1 MVPRREVPG
10 DGRTI
15 REKLAKKEPT
25 RQTLRVLIGLFPELD
40 APGGV
45 QRAGRHLASVMTEF
59 AASRGMECRI
69 LSLNDGPELKRLT
82 VAGREIV
89 FTGGERAKGRF
100 LTTAIRAARRPA
112 SKGKSKIKLV
122 VAGHPN
128 LAPVVRAMRIATPR
142 LKSIICTHGVE
153 VWEPLARLRRMT
165 LRSATMVLAPSKYTA
180 EHVAAVQGVAT
191 EKIRVLPW
199 ALDPQFEALAP
210 QALKATAP
218 ENFPEGRV
226 VLTVGRWR
234 ADERYKGMDTLI
246 TALPRLLPRWPE
258 LQLAAAGEGD
268 DREWLEDLAEETGVR
283 RHVHFLS
290 GLSYAELAACYAHCE
305 MFALPSKGEG
315 FGLVYLEAM
324 ACGKPVIGGAHGG
337 APEVIEDGKTGYL
350 VPHGDA
356 VQLATAIETL
366 LADPA
371 LAQEMGRR
379 GKQRVE
385 NEFRFSVFAKSFRKI
400 LRELCES

>member
-1 MVPRREVPG
+1 VNLNKFANE
-10 DGRTI
+10 DGS
-15 REKLAKKEPT
+15 
-25 RQTLRVLIGLFPELD
+25 RQTRRVLIGLFPELD

-69 LSLNDGPELKRLT
+69 LSLNDGPELKRLK
-82 VAGREIV
+82 VAEREIV
-89 FTGGERAKGRF
+89 FTGSERAKGRF
-100 LTTAIRAARRPA
+100 LMTAIRAARRPV
-112 SKGKSKIKLV
+112 SKGKSKIRLV

-128 LAPVVRAMRIATPR
+128 LAPVVRAMRFAAPR
-142 LKSIICTHGVE
+142 VKSIICTHGVE
-153 VWEPLARLRRMT
+153 VWEPLTRLRRT
-165 LRSATMVLAPSKYTA
+165 ALRSANLVLAPSKYTA
-180 EHVAAVQGVAT
+180 EQVAAVQGVAT

-210 QALKATAP
+210 LAAKSAAP
-218 ENFPEGRV
+218 ANFPEGRV

-246 TALPRLLPRWPE
+246 TALPRLLPRFPD
-258 LQLAAAGEGD
+258 LQLAAVGDGD
-268 DREWLEDLAEETGVR
+268 DRAWLEDLAEKNGVE
-283 RHVHFLS
+283 RHAHFLS

-324 ACGKPVIGGAHGG
+324 ACGKPVIGGSHGG
-337 APEVIEDGKTGYL
+337 APEVIDDGKTGYL

-356 VQLATAIETL
+356 AQLATAIETL
-366 LADPA
+366 LTDPA
-371 LAQEMGRR
+371 LEQEMGRR
-379 GKQRVE
+379 GRQRVE

>member
-1 MVPRREVPG
+1 
-10 DGRTI
+10 
-15 REKLAKKEPT
+15 
-25 RQTLRVLIGLFPELD
+25 VLIGLFPELD

-45 QRAGRHLASVMTEF
+45 QRAGKHVASVMTEF

-69 LSLNDGPELKRLT
+69 LSLNEGPELKRLK
-82 VAGREIV
+82 VAEREIV
-89 FTGGERAKGRF
+89 FTGSERAKGRF
-100 LTTAIRAARRPA
+100 LLTAIRTARRPV

-128 LAPVVRAMRIATPR
+128 LAPVVRAMRFAAPR
-142 LKSIICTHGVE
+142 VKSIICTHGVE
-153 VWEPLARLRRMT
+153 VWEPLTRLRRMA
-165 LRSATMVLAPSKYTA
+165 LRSANVVMAPSKYTA
-180 EHVAAVQGVAT
+180 EQVAAIQGVAP

-210 QALKATAP
+210 QAAKSVAP
-218 ENFPEGRV
+218 ANFPEGRV

-246 TALPRLLPRWPE
+246 TALPRLLPRFPE
-258 LQLAAAGEGD
+258 LQLAAVGDGD
-268 DREWLEDLAEETGVR
+268 DRAWLEDLAEETGVE

-337 APEVIEDGKTGYL
+337 APEVIDDGKTGYL

-356 VQLATAIETL
+356 AQLATAIETL

-371 LAQEMGRR
+371 LEQEMGRR

-385 NEFRFSVFAKSFRKI
+385 NEFRFSVFAKSLRKI

>member
-1 MVPRREVPG
+1 
-10 DGRTI
+10 
-15 REKLAKKEPT
+15 
-25 RQTLRVLIGLFPELD
+25 VLIGLFPELD
-40 APGGV
+40 AAGGV

-69 LSLNDGPELKRLT
+69 LSLNDGPELKRLSI
-82 VAGREIV
+82 AGREIV
-89 FTGGERAKGRF
+89 FTGSERAKGRF
-100 LTTAIRAARRPA
+100 LTSAIRAARRQSA
-112 SKGKSKIKLV
+112 KSKNNAKLV

-128 LAPVVRAMRIATPR
+128 LAPVVAAMRLAVPR

-153 VWEPLARLRRMT
+153 VWEPLSRIRRMALRRAH
-165 LRSATMVLAPSKYTA
+165 LVLAPSKYTA
-180 EHVAAVQGVAT
+180 DHVAAVQRVAP

-210 QALKATAP
+210 HAAKSVAP
-218 ENFPEGRV
+218 ANFPEGRV
-226 VLTVGRWR
+226 VLAVGRWR

-258 LQLAAAGEGD
+258 LQLAIVGEGD
-268 DREWLEDLAEETGVR
+268 DRGWLENLAEENGVD
-283 RHVHFLS
+283 RHLHFLA
-290 GLSYAELAACYAHCE
+290 GLSYEELASCYAHCE
-305 MFALPSKGEG
+305 IFALPSKGEG

-337 APEVIEDGKTGYL
+337 APEVIDDGKTGYL

-366 LADPA
+366 LANPT
-371 LAQEMGRR
+371 LELEMGRR
-379 GKQRVE
+379 GKERVE
-385 NEFRFSVFAKSFRKI
+385 HAFRFNVFAKSFRKI

>member
-1 MVPRREVPG
+1 
-10 DGRTI
+10 
-15 REKLAKKEPT
+15 
-25 RQTLRVLIGLFPELD
+25 
-40 APGGV
+40 
-45 QRAGRHLASVMTEF
+45 
-59 AASRGMECRI
+59 
-69 LSLNDGPELKRLT
+69 
-82 VAGREIV
+82 
-89 FTGGERAKGRF
+89 
-100 LTTAIRAARRPA
+100 
-112 SKGKSKIKLV
+112 
-122 VAGHPN
+122 
-128 LAPVVRAMRIATPR
+128 
-142 LKSIICTHGVE
+142 
-153 VWEPLARLRRMT
+153 LRRMT
-165 LRSATMVLAPSKYTA
+165 LRGADVVLAPSNYTA
-180 EHVAAVQGVAT
+180 QLVAAVQRVAP
-191 EKIRVLPW
+191 ERMRVLPW

-210 QALKATAP
+210 LAAKSAAP
-218 ENFPEGRV
+218 ANFPAGRV

-258 LQLAAAGEGD
+258 LQLAAVGDGD
-268 DREWLEDLAEETGVR
+268 DRAWLEDLAEETGVE

-290 GLSYAELAACYAHCE
+290 GLSYEELAACYGHCE

-337 APEVIEDGKTGYL
+337 APEVIDDGKTGYL

-356 VQLATAIETL
+356 VQLAAAIATL

-371 LAQEMGRR
+371 LEQEMGRR

>member
-1 MVPRREVPG
+1 
-10 DGRTI
+10 
-15 REKLAKKEPT
+15 
-25 RQTLRVLIGLFPELD
+25 VLIGLFPELD
-40 APGGV
+40 GPGGV

-59 AASRGMECRI
+59 ATSRGMECRI
-69 LSLNDGPELKRLT
+69 LSLNDGPELKRLI

-89 FTGGERAKGRF
+89 FNGSERAKGRF
-100 LTTAIRAARRPA
+100 LMTAMRAARRKPA
-112 SKGKSKIKLV
+112 RGKGKTKLV

-128 LAPVVRAMRIATPR
+128 LAPVVRAMRFAAPR

-153 VWEPLARLRRMT
+153 VWEPLTRLRGSG
-165 LRSATMVLAPSKYTA
+165 LRRANLVLAPSKYTA
-180 EHVAAVQGVAT
+180 EHVAAVQRVAV

-199 ALDPQFEALAP
+199 SLDPQFESLAP
-210 QALKATAP
+210 GAAKSAAP
-218 ENFPEGRV
+218 ANFPAGRV

-258 LQLAAAGEGD
+258 LQVAMVGDGD
-268 DREWLEDLAEETGVR
+268 DRAWLEDLAEENGVR
-283 RHVHFLS
+283 LHVHFLS
-290 GLSYAELAACYAHCE
+290 GLSYAELAACYGHCE
-305 MFALPSKGEG
+305 IFALPSRGEG

-337 APEVIEDGKTGYL
+337 APEVIDDGKTGYL
-350 VPHGDA
+350 VQHGDA
-356 VQLATAIETL
+356 VQLATAMETL

-371 LAQEMGRR
+371 LGQEMGRR

>member
-1 MVPRREVPG
+1 
-10 DGRTI
+10 
-15 REKLAKKEPT
+15 
-25 RQTLRVLIGLFPELD
+25 VLIGLFPELD
-40 APGGV
+40 SPGGV
-45 QRAGRHLASVMTEF
+45 QRAGRHLASVLTEF

-69 LSLNDGPELKRLT
+69 LSLNDAPELKRLN
-82 VAGREIV
+82 VAGRDFF
-89 FTGGERAKGRF
+89 FTGSGRAKGSF
-100 LTTAIRAARRPA
+100 LATAIRAARRR
-112 SKGKSKIKLV
+112 SGKRGAKTKLV
-122 VAGHPN
+122 IAGHPN
-128 LAPVVRAMRIATPR
+128 LAPVVRAMRFLAPR
-142 LKSIICTHGVE
+142 LKSIVCTHGVE
-153 VWEPLARLRRMT
+153 VWEPLARMRRMALRR
-165 LRSATMVLAPSKYTA
+165 ANVVLAPSKYTA

-199 ALDPQFEALAP
+199 ALDPQFEMLAP
-210 QALKATAP
+210 HAAQAVAP
-218 ENFPEGRV
+218 ANFPEGRV

-234 ADERYKGMDTLI
+234 TEERYKGMDTLI

-258 LQLAAAGEGD
+258 LQLAAIGEGD
-268 DREWLEDLAEETGVR
+268 DRAWLEDLAEENGVR

-290 GLSYAELAACYAHCE
+290 GLSYEELAACYAHCE
-305 MFALPSKGEG
+305 IFALPSKGEG

-337 APEVIEDGKTGYL
+337 APEVIDDGRTGYL

-356 VQLATAIETL
+356 AQLATAVDTL

-371 LAQEMGRR
+371 LGQEMGRR

-385 NEFRFSVFAKSFRKI
+385 HEFRFSVFAKSFRKI

>member
-1 MVPRREVPG
+1 
-10 DGRTI
+10 
-15 REKLAKKEPT
+15 
-25 RQTLRVLIGLFPELD
+25 
-40 APGGV
+40 
-45 QRAGRHLASVMTEF
+45 
-59 AASRGMECRI
+59 MECRI
-69 LSLNDGPELKRLT
+69 LSLNDEPELKRLK
-82 VAGREIV
+82 VAEREIV
-89 FTGGERAKGRF
+89 FTGSERAKGRF
-100 LTTAIRAARRPA
+100 LMAAIRSARR
-112 SKGKSKIKLV
+112 SFNKGKSKIKLV

-128 LAPVVRAMRIATPR
+128 LAPVVRAMRFAAPR
-142 LKSIICTHGVE
+142 VKSIICTHGVE
-153 VWEPLARLRRMT
+153 VWEPLTRMRRMA
-165 LRSATMVLAPSKYTA
+165 LRSASVVLAPSKYTA
-180 EHVAAVQGVAT
+180 VQVAAVQGVAP

-210 QALKATAP
+210 QAAKSVVPA
-218 ENFPEGRV
+218 NFPEGRV

-246 TALPRLLPRWPE
+246 TALPRLLPRFPE
-258 LQLAAAGEGD
+258 LQLAAVGDGD
-268 DREWLEDLAEETGVR
+268 DRAWLEDLAEESGVE

-290 GLSYAELAACYAHCE
+290 GLSYAELAACYAHSE

-337 APEVIEDGKTGYL
+337 APEVIDDGKTGYL
-350 VPHGDA
+350 VPHGDPA
-356 VQLATAIETL
+356 QLATAIETL

-371 LAQEMGRR
+371 LEQEMGRS

-385 NEFRFSVFAKSFRKI
+385 NEFRFNVFAKSFRRI

>member
-1 MVPRREVPG
+1 
-10 DGRTI
+10 
-15 REKLAKKEPT
+15 
-25 RQTLRVLIGLFPELD
+25 VLIGLFPELD

-45 QRAGRHLASVMTEF
+45 QRAGKHVASVMTEF

-69 LSLNDGPELKRLT
+69 LSLNEGPELKRLK
-82 VAGREIV
+82 VAEREIV
-89 FTGGERAKGRF
+89 FTGSERAKGRF
-100 LTTAIRAARRPA
+100 LMTAIRTARRPV

-128 LAPVVRAMRIATPR
+128 LAPVVRAMRFAAPR
-142 LKSIICTHGVE
+142 VKSIICTHGVE
-153 VWEPLARLRRMT
+153 VWEPLTRLRRMA
-165 LRSATMVLAPSKYTA
+165 LRSANVVMAPSKYTA
-180 EHVAAVQGVAT
+180 EQVAAVQGVAP

-210 QALKATAP
+210 QAAKSVAP
-218 ENFPEGRV
+218 ANFPEGRV

-246 TALPRLLPRWPE
+246 TALPRLLPRFPE
-258 LQLAAAGEGD
+258 LQLAAVGDGD
-268 DREWLEDLAEETGVR
+268 DRAWLEDLAEETGVE

-337 APEVIEDGKTGYL
+337 APEVIDDGKTGYL

-356 VQLATAIETL
+356 AQLATAIETL

-371 LAQEMGRR
+371 LEQQMGRR

-385 NEFRFSVFAKSFRKI
+385 NEFRFSVFAKSLRKI

>member
-1 MVPRREVPG
+1 
-10 DGRTI
+10 
-15 REKLAKKEPT
+15 
-25 RQTLRVLIGLFPELD
+25 VLIGLFPELD
-40 APGGV
+40 GPGGV

-69 LSLNDGPELKRLT
+69 LSLNDGPELKRLN

-89 FTGGERAKGRF
+89 FTGSERAKGRF
-100 LTTAIRAARRPA
+100 LMTAMRAASRNPA
-112 SKGKSKIKLV
+112 RGKGKTKLV

-128 LAPVVRAMRIATPR
+128 LAPVVRAMRFAAPR
-142 LKSIICTHGVE
+142 LRSIVCTHGVE
-153 VWEPLARLRRMT
+153 VWEPLTRLRRSA
-165 LRSATMVLAPSKYTA
+165 LRGANVVLAPSKYTA
-180 EHVAAVQGVAT
+180 EHVEAVQRVAGR
-191 EKIRVLPW
+191 KIRVLPW
-199 ALDPQFEALAP
+199 ALDPQFEALA
-210 QALKATAP
+210 ANAAKSAAP
-218 ENFPEGRV
+218 ASFPEGHV

-246 TALPRLLPRWPE
+246 TALPRLLARWPD
-258 LQLAAAGEGD
+258 LQLALVGDGD
-268 DREWLEDLAEETGVR
+268 DRDWLEGLADENGVR
-283 RHVHFLS
+283 LHVHFLS
-290 GLSYAELAACYAHCE
+290 KLSYPELAACYGHCE
-305 MFALPSKGEG
+305 IFALPSSGEG

-337 APEVIEDGKTGYL
+337 APEVIDDGKTGYL
-350 VPHGDA
+350 VQHGDA

-371 LAQEMGRR
+371 LGQEMGRR

>member
-1 MVPRREVPG
+1 M
-10 DGRTI
+10 
-15 REKLAKKEPT
+15 
-25 RQTLRVLIGLFPELD
+25 LIGLFPELNG
-40 APGGV
+40 PGGV

-59 AASRGMECRI
+59 AVSRGMECRI
-69 LSLNDGPELKRLT
+69 LSLNDGPELRQLE

-89 FTGGERAKGRF
+89 FTGSERAKGRF
-100 LTTAIRAARRPA
+100 LMAAMRAARRKPA
-112 SKGKSKIKLV
+112 RGKVKTKLV

-128 LAPVVRAMRIATPR
+128 LAPVVRAMRFAAPR

-153 VWEPLARLRRMT
+153 VWEPLARMR
-165 LRSATMVLAPSKYTA
+165 RSALRGANVVLAPSKYTA
-180 EHVAAVQGVAT
+180 EHVAAVQRVAT

-210 QALKATAP
+210 NAAKGPAP
-218 ENFPEGRV
+218 ANFPEGHV

-246 TALPRLLPRWPE
+246 TALPRLLTRWPE
-258 LQLAAAGEGD
+258 LQLAMVGDGD
-268 DREWLEDLAEETGVR
+268 DREWLEDLADENGVR
-283 RHVHFLS
+283 MHVHFLS
-290 GLSYAELAACYAHCE
+290 GVSYAELATCYGHCE
-305 MFALPSKGEG
+305 IFALPSRGEG

-350 VPHGDA
+350 VQHGDA
-356 VQLATAIETL
+356 AQLATAIETL
-366 LADPA
+366 LAEPA
-371 LAQEMGRR
+371 LGQEMGRR

-385 NEFRFSVFAKSFRKI
+385 NEFRFSVFAKSFKKI

>member
-1 MVPRREVPG
+1 M
-10 DGRTI
+10 
-15 REKLAKKEPT
+15 
-25 RQTLRVLIGLFPELD
+25 LIGLFPELD

-45 QRAGRHLASVMTEF
+45 QRAGKHVASVMTEF

-69 LSLNDGPELKRLT
+69 LSLNEGPELKRLK
-82 VAGREIV
+82 VAEREIV
-89 FTGGERAKGRF
+89 FTGSERAKGRF
-100 LTTAIRAARRPA
+100 LMTAIRAARRPV

-128 LAPVVRAMRIATPR
+128 LAPVVRAMRFAAPR
-142 LKSIICTHGVE
+142 VKSIICTHGVE
-153 VWEPLARLRRMT
+153 VWEPLTRLRRMA
-165 LRSATMVLAPSKYTA
+165 LRSANVVMAPSKYTA
-180 EHVAAVQGVAT
+180 EQVAAVQGVAP

-210 QALKATAP
+210 QAAKSVAP
-218 ENFPEGRV
+218 ANFPEGRV

-246 TALPRLLPRWPE
+246 TALPRLLPRFPE
-258 LQLAAAGEGD
+258 LQLAAVGDGD
-268 DREWLEDLAEETGVR
+268 DRAWLEDLAEETGVE

-337 APEVIEDGKTGYL
+337 APEVIDDGKTGYL

-356 VQLATAIETL
+356 AQLATAIETL

-371 LAQEMGRR
+371 LEQEMGRR

-385 NEFRFSVFAKSFRKI
+385 NEFRFSVFAKSLRKI

>member
-1 MVPRREVPG
+1 MASRREVPG
-10 DGRTI
+10 DDKLVSET
-15 REKLAKKEPT
+15 LAKKKRT

-45 QRAGRHLASVMTEF
+45 QCVGRHLASVMTEF

-100 LTTAIRAARRPA
+100 LTTAIRAARRPV

-128 LAPVVRAMRIATPR
+128 LAPVVRAMRIAAPR

-180 EHVAAVQGVAT
+180 DHVAAIQRVAT

-210 QALKATAP
+210 QALKAAVP
-218 ENFPEGRV
+218 ANFPAGRV

-258 LQLAAAGEGD
+258 LQLAAVGDGD

-290 GLSYAELAACYAHCE
+290 GLSYAELAACYGHCE

-371 LAQEMGRR
+371 LEQEMGRR

>member
-1 MVPRREVPG
+1 M
-10 DGRTI
+10 
-15 REKLAKKEPT
+15 
-25 RQTLRVLIGLFPELD
+25 LIGLFPELD
-40 APGGV
+40 AAGGV

-59 AASRGMECRI
+59 ASSRGMECRI
-69 LSLNDGPELKRLT
+69 LSLNDGPELKRLD

-89 FTGGERAKGRF
+89 FTGSERAKGRF
-100 LTTAIRAARRPA
+100 VASALRAARRKPA
-112 SKGKSKIKLV
+112 KVSDKIKLV

-128 LAPVVRAMRIATPR
+128 LAPVARAMRLAAPGLR
-142 LKSIICTHGVE
+142 SIVCTHGVE
-153 VWEPLARLRRMT
+153 VWEPLTRIRRNALRRAS
-165 LRSATMVLAPSKYTA
+165 LVLAPSKYTA
-180 EHVAAVQGVAT
+180 DHVCAVQGVT
-191 EKIRVLPW
+191 PGKIRVLPW

-210 QALKATAP
+210 TAAKISAP
-218 ENFPEGRV
+218 AKFPEGRV

-246 TALPRLLPRWPE
+246 TALPRLLPRWPD
-258 LQLAAAGEGD
+258 LQLAMVGQGD
-268 DREWLEDLAEETGVR
+268 DRPWLEDLADENGVQ

-305 MFALPSKGEG
+305 IFALPSRGEG
-315 FGLVYLEAM
+315 FGFVYLEAM
-324 ACGKPVIGGAHGG
+324 ACGKAVIGGAHGG
-337 APEVIEDGKTGYL
+337 APDVIEDSKSGYL
-350 VPHGDA
+350 VQHGDA

-366 LADPA
+366 LADPTI
-371 LAQEMGRR
+371 AQEMGRR